1 MTARDWVDR
10 IGQVDTDA
18 VLADT
23 RRVEQLRQAVVDA
36 ARRYTAQFERAVT
49 GLPRRDALKAAVDA
63 YETALRE
70 VTG

>member
-1 MTARDWVDR
+1 MTARDWVDPT
-10 IGQVDTDA
+10 GQVDTNA

-23 RRVEQLRQAVVDA
+23 RRAEQLRRAVVDA
-36 ARRYTAQFERAVT
+36 AVACRHTTVKNWGLSIKAVN
-49 GLPRRDALKAAVDA
+49 DAVDA